1 MYFHSLSLGNTSK
14 ALTIFRDEKRRYVS
28 VWNCIQIDSCQFY
41 RRKRI
46 FTFIIDESMVQAGY
60 KHAWIWIAIESV
72 HKSIIGIH
80 ISEERIMFV
89 AKNFIHS
96 LVSKYGKHTIYTDGS
111 TRYPQ
116 ACTFLHL
123 KHRLHLPFGEESC

>member
-1 MYFHSLSLGNTSK
+1 
-14 ALTIFRDEKRRYVS
+14 VS

-89 AKNFIHS
+89 TKNFIHS
-96 LVSKYGKHTIYTDGS
+96 LVSKYGKHTIYTDGG
-111 TRYPQ
+111 TPYPQ
-116 ACTFLHL
+116 VCTFLHL
-123 KHRLHLPFGEESC
+123 KHRLHLPLEKSMIERMM